1 MTTRFIVSMWS
12 SMLRRHKPLPL
23 WKRVGTDEVTRVTD
37 LQRLLTLWGARVFC
51 LILPPTIGISTYGQF
66 WLTKSD
72 YYIGSEFSMLGAHF
86 EQYLALATGRAC
98 LF

>member
-1 MTTRFIVSMWS
+1 MQDTILYVTKEIKIV
-12 SMLRRHKPLPL
+12 
-23 WKRVGTDEVTRVTD
+23 T
-37 LQRLLTLWGARVFC
+37 LTLWGARVFC